1 MRKLDSKI
9 NWYVF
14 FLRSFV
20 AVFVYAFLVITI
32 LIPKSEFEV
41 LALKYVLIGIA
52 SFLTLLTVFYHLIIP
67 FYTYK
72 VYGYEINED
81 EIRTKR
87 GVIFRRETVLPIK
100 RIQHVELV
108 EGPVQML
115 LKQAT
120 IKIFTAGSVE
130 AIWGLSKSDALDV
143 LKEIQT
149 KLNIYLNLDEE
160 LKDE

>member
-1 MRKLDSKI
+1 MLFRSK
-9 NWYVF
+9 
-14 FLRSFV
+14 
-20 AVFVYAFLVITI
+20 TG
-32 LIPKSEFEV
+32 V
-41 LALKYVLIGIA
+41 L
-52 SFLTLLTVFYHLIIP
+52 
-67 FYTYK
+67 
-72 VYGYEINED
+72 
-81 EIRTKR
+81 
-87 GVIFRRETVLPIK
+87 FRRETVLPIK

-130 AIWGLSKSDALDV
+130 TIWGLSKNDALDV

>member
-14 FLRSFV
+14 VVRSIV
-20 AVFVYAFLVITI
+20 ALLVYGFLVFTI
-32 LIPKSEFEV
+32 LIPKSEFDV
-41 LALKYVLIGIA
+41 VTVKYVLIGIA
-52 SFLTLLTVFYHLIIP
+52 SFLTLLIIPYHLIIP
-67 FYTYK
+67 FYTHK
-72 VYGYEINED
+72 LYGYEINDD

-100 RIQHVELV
+100 RIQHVELA

-130 AIWGLSKSDALDV
+130 SIWGLSKSDALDV
-143 LKEIQT
+143 LKELQT